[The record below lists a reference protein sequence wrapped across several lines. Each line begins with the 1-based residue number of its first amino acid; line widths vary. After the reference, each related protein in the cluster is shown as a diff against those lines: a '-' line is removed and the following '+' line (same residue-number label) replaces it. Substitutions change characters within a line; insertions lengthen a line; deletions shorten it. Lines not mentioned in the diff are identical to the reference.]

1 MADGETLAW
10 LGSDRVVV
18 PMPEEIDATNSAQ
31 LGERLN
37 LALLLGVPLV
47 IADFTQT
54 RFSDTGGARELALA
68 RGLAAEM
75 KVELR
80 AVVTSASVLRA
91 FELAG
96 PDELPPLYP
105 SLDAALAASQASDD
119 LRLLQR
125 DLPDLSRTPLG
136 TV

>member
-1 MADGETLAW
+1 MVSPFS
-10 LGSDRVVV
+10 GSDRVVV
-18 PMPEEIDATNSAQ
+18 PMPEEIDAANSVQ

-54 RFSDTGGARELALA
+54 RFSDTSGARELALA

-96 PDELPPLYP
+96 LDELPPVYP
-105 SLDAALAASQASDD
+105 SLDAALAASPASDD

-125 DLPDLSRTPLG
+125 DLADPSSTPLG